1 MGMEESVKRTG
12 EALVLAQSRALIY
25 DIIAGYGNG
34 SVTGV
39 ELGVRRASL
48 TTYLLANFPN
58 LSLIAVDLWAES
70 PEIEETHPHEEN
82 YRKTLAALEP
92 FGDRAKILRM
102 LTTEAA
108 GEVEDKSVDFVYID
122 ATHTFEAVSAELRAW
137 LPKIKADGWI
147 MGHDYCA
154 DWAGVK
160 LAVDEYCKNVQVAA
174 TTWACRKRDV
184 DMTRPVSVVLDFD
197 DFHQTNHRLDL
208 LWELRERVKGFKV
221 NLFTVPG
228 RCVPRWLEDM
238 QAVEWIDLLPHGWKH
253 ANNYEF
259 AKVTESE
266 GLEYLGKIEPLGLTK
281 CFKAPGWQ
289 ISRGMYAALNK
300 RGYVVAEQWA
310 LNPLRPPGLRCYAL
324 DGGPEKRVHGH
335 IGNVCGNGIEEQF
348 EYYASLRGRFEFIRD
363 VIGERADKDAQEAA
377 CV

>member
-1 MGMEESVKRTG
+1 VMGMEESVKRTG

-122 ATHTFEAVSAELRAW
+122 GNHKYPFVKRDIELYYPLVRSGGVLGGHDFDGGSYNVVRAVSEF
-137 LPKIKADGWI
+137 
-147 MGHDYCA
+147 
-154 DWAGVK
+154 
-160 LAVDEYCKNVQVAA
+160 VDE
-174 TTWACRKRDV
+174 
-184 DMTRPVSVVLDFD
+184 
-197 DFHQTNHRLDL
+197 H
-208 LWELRERVKGFKV
+208 
-221 NLFTVPG
+221 
-228 RCVPRWLEDM
+228 
-238 QAVEWIDLLPHGWKH
+238 
-253 ANNYEF
+253 
-259 AKVTESE
+259 
-266 GLEYLGKIEPLGLTK
+266 
-281 CFKAPGWQ
+281 
-289 ISRGMYAALNK
+289 
-300 RGYVVAEQWA
+300 
-310 LNPLRPPGLRCYAL
+310 GLRL
-324 DGGPEKRVHGH
+324 
-335 IGNVCGNGIEEQF
+335 NG
-348 EYYASLRGRFEFIRD
+348 SD
-363 VIGERADKDAQEAA
+363 TDCDWWVVKP
-377 CV
+377 